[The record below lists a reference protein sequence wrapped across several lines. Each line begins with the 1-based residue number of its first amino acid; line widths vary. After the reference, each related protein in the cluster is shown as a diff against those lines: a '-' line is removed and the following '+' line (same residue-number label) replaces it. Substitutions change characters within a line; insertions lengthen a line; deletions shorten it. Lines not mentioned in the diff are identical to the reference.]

1 VGAITQEETQ
11 QIDDANASG
20 RTPVVFVHGLWLL
33 PSSWDR
39 WRTVFED
46 AGYATLA
53 PGWPD
58 DPETVAEANANPEV
72 FAKKS
77 IKDVAD
83 HFDDVIQKLDAKP
96 AIVGHSFGGLMTQI
110 LAAAGCRRHRWRST
124 QRRSGA
130 SCPCRSPRF
139 GRRHLSSRTP

>member
-1 VGAITQEETQ
+1 MGAITQHETQ

-58 DPETVAEANANPEV
+58 DPETVAEANANPRPSR
-72 FAKKS
+72 AN
-77 IKDVAD
+77 
-83 HFDDVIQKLDAKP
+83 
-96 AIVGHSFGGLMTQI
+96 
-110 LAAAGCRRHRWRST
+110 RS
-124 QRRSGA
+124 RRSRTT
-130 SCPCRSPRF
+130 STRSSGSSP
-139 GRRHLSSRTP
+139 SSRRSSVTHSAG